1 MSDIAFSE
9 IIIFSLLWIAIK
21 HRTVL
26 HTITYAVP
34 KRGPVQIFGQ
44 AQVALTTHSWDRKK
58 RAKTFKLGIQII
70 LSKQKN
76 ILEKNLIGMCI
87 VFMGIVLGDSAKF
100 TNYLHIS

>member
-1 MSDIAFSE
+1 MYTESNQTTQN
-9 IIIFSLLWIAIK
+9 IIKKIFC
-21 HRTVL
+21 
-26 HTITYAVP
+26 
-34 KRGPVQIFGQ
+34 
-44 AQVALTTHSWDRKK
+44 RKK
-58 RAKTFKLGIQII
+58 RTKTFKLGIQII

>member
-1 MSDIAFSE
+1 MNCHQAPNGATYYY
-9 IIIFSLLWIAIK
+9 LLFQKEA
-21 HRTVL
+21 
-26 HTITYAVP
+26 
-34 KRGPVQIFGQ
+34 PVQIFGQ

-87 VFMGIVLGDSAKF
+87 VFMGIVLGRF
-100 TNYLHIS
+100 GEVY